1 MLENINLYWWFVG
14 QTIIIV
20 ACFISVDRYNFKRAM
35 VMQTHYQD
43 ILAKLDRVELMVE
56 NTKDAV
62 DDIEVVRVVR

>member
-43 ILAKLDRVELMVE
+43 ILAKSV
-56 NTKDAV
+56 
-62 DDIEVVRVVR
+62 IP